1 MLNNLLKK
9 SKNLQFPKAS
19 MNTKA
24 MGDWAEKLACDWLQS
39 RKLILIEH
47 NFHSRYGEI
56 DLIMK
61 DRDCLVF
68 VEVKY
73 RKNTIYGSAEDS
85 ITKKKFD
92 RMVATA
98 EKYLLTK
105 GYSINT
111 EVRFDAMAIS
121 PSKESDLHCTINW
134 IKNILL

>member
-1 MLNNLLKK
+1 
-9 SKNLQFPKAS
+9 
-19 MNTKA
+19 

>member
-9 SKNLQFPKAS
+9 SKNLQFPKAP

-98 EKYLLTK
+98 E
-105 GYSINT
+105 
-111 EVRFDAMAIS
+111 
-121 PSKESDLHCTINW
+121 
-134 IKNILL
+134 NIY